1 MQIEFAKPHPLWV
14 IPFFHHPPFTA
25 GPLHAASYDQ
35 LKHWVRLFA
44 ASGVKVVFNGH
55 EHNFQVSEANDKTSG
70 IHFIISG
77 AGGELRTG
85 DVRKKMK
92 HSNILGWAQE
102 NHFLVVEIDGETMRV
117 TPLSFEPMH
126 VVSSDGSPVS
136 LPITITQP

>member
-1 MQIEFAKPHPLWV
+1 MQTEFAKPHPLWV
-14 IPFFHHPPFTA
+14 IPFFHHPPFLA

-77 AGGELRTG
+77 AGGELRTETSG
-85 DVRKKMK
+85 RK
-92 HSNILGWAQE
+92 
-102 NHFLVVEIDGETMRV
+102 
-117 TPLSFEPMH
+117 
-126 VVSSDGSPVS
+126 
-136 LPITITQP
+136 